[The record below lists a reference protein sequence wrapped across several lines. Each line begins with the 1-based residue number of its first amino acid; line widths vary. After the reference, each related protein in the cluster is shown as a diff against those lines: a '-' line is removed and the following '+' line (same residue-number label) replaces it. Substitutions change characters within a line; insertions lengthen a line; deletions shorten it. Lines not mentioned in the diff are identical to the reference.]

1 VIVILRAALSALH
14 VLALAIGFAGL
25 YVRGLQLREL
35 RKAGGNAK
43 VRSTLLRADD
53 AWGVAAV
60 LWIVTGLVRA
70 FTGLEKTP
78 AFYTRNG
85 FFWVKMALFGL
96 VFVLEIRPMVTF
108 IRWRIAKRRGETEVA
123 AAVAASPLDV
133 FVRLNDAEVALI
145 LVIPFVA
152 ALMARGAWLF

>member
-1 VIVILRAALSALH
+1 MIALRAALSALH
-14 VLALAIGFAGL
+14 VLAIAIGFAGL
-25 YVRGLQLREL
+25 FVRGQKLREL
-35 RKAGGNAK
+35 RKDGGNAK
-43 VRSTLLRADD
+43 IRAALLRADD

-70 FTGLEKTP
+70 FAGLEKTP

-108 IRWRIAKRRGETEVA
+108 IKWRIAKRRGETAVSA
-123 AAVAASPLDV
+123 AFAASPLDV
-133 FVRLNDAEVALI
+133 FVRLNDVEVVLI